1 MTMMFLPAATSDP
14 GKGRGGRCSPRQ
26 KNRGSETRRPSPER
40 HMRTSVRELLLSP
53 LLGCEAAVKRRV
65 RWGIFDNCSLEENR
79 RALPNG
85 RSEARR

>member
-1 MTMMFLPAATSDP
+1 
-14 GKGRGGRCSPRQ
+14 
-26 KNRGSETRRPSPER
+26 
-40 HMRTSVRELLLSP
+40 MRTSVRELLLSP
-53 LLGCEAAVKRRV
+53 LLGCEAAVKRKM